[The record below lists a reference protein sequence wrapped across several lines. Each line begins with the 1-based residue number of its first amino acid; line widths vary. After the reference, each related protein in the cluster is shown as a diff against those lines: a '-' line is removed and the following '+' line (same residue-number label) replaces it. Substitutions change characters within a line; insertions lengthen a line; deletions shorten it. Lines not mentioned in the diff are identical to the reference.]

1 MPLRGLAILVVGID
15 SDSREITGKMLKAL
29 GAMVVVAD
37 DGTNAFG
44 QRGAAPHRQCQ
55 VHGHPSERLPHQPP
69 GCPVEHDFPPGES
82 PVPLVSFVV
91 PGDAPNGA
99 YIVEAA
105 LLDPDR
111 GVTLA
116 RRSMKVVKQ

>member
-1 MPLRGLAILVVGID
+1 
-15 SDSREITGKMLKAL
+15 
-29 GAMVVVAD
+29 
-37 DGTNAFG
+37 
-44 QRGAAPHRQCQ
+44 
-55 VHGHPSERLPHQPP
+55 
-69 GCPVEHDFPPGES
+69 
-82 PVPLVSFVV
+82 VPLVSFVV